1 MINKFWI
8 LALSLMVGGALT
20 ACGQDTAGGQA
31 AVPAE
36 TAVEAVSASMD
47 ELSTEET
54 AAEETAAEEATE
66 KTPAEESSAE
76 GTSMGGASIDG
87 RTADETSLEGISG
100 EAAQTDGTAVESAA
114 SVISAGTETAAAEV
128 YTSREEAY
136 KALLVSLDPDE
147 WEGAAL
153 MDFGGK
159 QEPSLFVAGRSGK
172 RGSLLVFYDKGSLNV
187 HELGERYPTWLESE
201 RLLCDSALIGRRHYD
216 RLYSIGETSLTEI
229 SGGSYGMAEDG
240 SGWTYI
246 WDGMKMNREGYREA
260 MSFVYDIS
268 RAVSFEENDMR
279 PLEEWIGLW
288 TQEAPDG
295 DTSSAAAVQG
305 DTSAAAETGV
315 TAAAEAGETAANA
328 GDDAGE
334 N

>member
-87 RTADETSLEGISG
+87 RTADDTSLEGISG

-136 KALLVSLDPDE
+136 KALLASLDPDE

-159 QEPSLFVAGRSGK
+159 QEPSLFVAGSK
-172 RGSLLVFYDKGSLNV
+172 SGSLLVFYDQGSLQV
-187 HELGERYPTWLESE
+187 YELGERYPTWLEAE
-201 RLLCDSALIGRRHYD
+201 RLLCDSALEGRRHYD
-216 RLYSIGETSLTEI
+216 RIYSIGETSLTEI
-229 SGGSYGMAEDG
+229 SGGSYGMTEDG
-240 SGWTYI
+240 TGWTYI
-246 WDGMKMNREGYREA
+246 WDGMEMKREGYREA
-260 MSFVYDIS
+260 MDFIFDIS

-305 DTSAAAETGV
+305 DTYAAAETGV

>member
-1 MINKFWI
+1 MI
-8 LALSLMVGGALT
+8 LALSLMVGGAIT

-54 AAEETAAEEATE
+54 AAEEATE

-76 GTSMGGASIDG
+76 GTSMGDASIDG
-87 RTADETSLEGISG
+87 RT
-100 EAAQTDGTAVESAA
+100 TDGTAVESAA

-136 KALLVSLDPDE
+136 NALLASLDPDE

-153 MDFGGK
+153 IDFGGK
-159 QEPSLFVAGRSGK
+159 QEPSLFVAGKSGNK
-172 RGSLLVFYDKGSLNV
+172 GSLLVFYDRGSL
-187 HELGERYPTWLESE
+187 HTCTLAERYPTWLEAE
-201 RLLCDSALIGRRHYD
+201 RLLCDSALEGRRHYD
-216 RLYSIGETSLTEI
+216 RIYSIGETSLTEI
-229 SGGSYGMAEDG
+229 SGGNYGMAEDG
-240 SGWTYI
+240 QGWTYI

-260 MSFVYDIS
+260 LNFIYDRS
-268 RAVSFEENDMR
+268 RAVSFQEQDLR
-279 PLEEWIGLW
+279 PLAEWIGLW
-288 TQEAPDG
+288 TEEGPDG
-295 DTSSAAAVQG
+295 NTSAAAAVQG
-305 DTSAAAETGV
+305 DTAAAAETGV
-315 TAAAEAGETAANA
+315 TAAVEAGETASDA
-328 GDDAGE
+328 GDDAAE

>member
-1 MINKFWI
+1 MI
-8 LALSLMVGGALT
+8 LALSLMVGGAIT

-54 AAEETAAEEATE
+54 AAEEATE

-76 GTSMGGASIDG
+76 GTSMGDASIDV

-136 KALLVSLDPDE
+136 KALLASLDPDE

-153 MDFGGK
+153 IDFGGK
-159 QEPSLFVAGRSGK
+159 QEPSLFVAGSK
-172 RGSLLVFYDKGSLNV
+172 SGSLLVFYDQGSLQV
-187 HELGERYPTWLESE
+187 YELGERYPTWLEAE
-201 RLLCDSALIGRRHYD
+201 RLLCDSALEGRRHYD
-216 RLYSIGETSLTEI
+216 RIYSIGETSLTEI
-229 SGGSYGMAEDG
+229 SGGSYGMTEDG
-240 SGWTYI
+240 TGWTYI
-246 WDGMKMNREGYREA
+246 WDGMEMKREGYREA
-260 MSFVYDIS
+260 MDFIFDIS

>member
-54 AAEETAAEEATE
+54 AAEETAAEEAAE

-76 GTSMGGASIDG
+76 GTSMGDASIDG

-136 KALLVSLDPDE
+136 KALLASLDPDE

-153 MDFGGK
+153 IDFGGK
-159 QEPSLFVAGRSGK
+159 QEPSLFVAGSK
-172 RGSLLVFYDKGSLNV
+172 SGSLLVFYDQGSLQV
-187 HELGERYPTWLESE
+187 YELGERYPTWLEAE
-201 RLLCDSALIGRRHYD
+201 RLLCDSALEGRRHYD
-216 RLYSIGETSLTEI
+216 RIYSIGETSLTEI
-229 SGGSYGMAEDG
+229 SGGSYGMTEDG
-240 SGWTYI
+240 TGWTYI
-246 WDGMKMNREGYREA
+246 WDGMEMKREGYREA
-260 MSFVYDIS
+260 MDFIFDIS

-279 PLEEWIGLW
+279 PLAEWIGLW

-328 GDDAGE
+328 GDDAAE

>member
-8 LALSLMVGGALT
+8 LALSLMVGGAFT

-31 AVPAE
+31 ADPAE
-36 TAVEAVSASMD
+36 TAVEAVSVSTD
-47 ELSTEET
+47 ESSTEETTTAET
-54 AAEETAAEEATE
+54 AAEET
-66 KTPAEESSAE
+66 S
-76 GTSMGGASIDG
+76 
-87 RTADETSLEGISG
+87 ADEASLEGMISA
-100 EAAQTDGTAVESAA
+100 EAAQTDGTAAESAA
-114 SVISAGTETAAAEV
+114 AAISAGTETAVAEV

-136 KALLVSLDPDE
+136 RALLETLDPDE

-159 QEPSLFVAGRSGK
+159 QEPSLFVAGKSGK
-172 RGSLLVFYDKGSLNV
+172 RGSLLVFYDQGSLQV
-187 HELGERYPTWLESE
+187 YELGERYPTWLEAE
-201 RLLCDSALIGRRHYD
+201 RLLCDSALEGRRHYD
-216 RLYSIGETSLTEI
+216 RIYSIGETSLTEI
-229 SGGSYGMAEDG
+229 SGGSYGMTEDG
-240 SGWTYI
+240 TGWTYI
-246 WDGMKMNREGYREA
+246 WDGMEMKREGYREA
-260 MSFVYDIS
+260 MDFIFDIS

-279 PLEEWIGLW
+279 PLEEWIRLW

-328 GDDAGE
+328 GNDAGE

>member
-54 AAEETAAEEATE
+54 AAEETAAEEAAE

-114 SVISAGTETAAAEV
+114 SVISAGTETVAAEV

-136 KALLVSLDPDE
+136 KALLASLDPDE

-153 MDFGGK
+153 IDFGGK
-159 QEPSLFVAGRSGK
+159 QEPSLFVAGSK
-172 RGSLLVFYDKGSLNV
+172 SGSLLVFYDQGSLQV
-187 HELGERYPTWLESE
+187 YELGERYPTWLEAE
-201 RLLCDSALIGRRHYD
+201 RLLCDSALEGRRHYD
-216 RLYSIGETSLTEI
+216 RIYSIGETSLTEI
-229 SGGSYGMAEDG
+229 SGGSYGMTEDG
-240 SGWTYI
+240 TGWTYI
-246 WDGMKMNREGYREA
+246 WDGMEMKREGYREA
-260 MSFVYDIS
+260 MDFIFDIS

>member
-8 LALSLMVGGALT
+8 LALSLMVGGAFT

-31 AVPAE
+31 ADPAE
-36 TAVEAVSASMD
+36 TAVEAVSVSTD
-47 ELSTEET
+47 ESSTEETTTAET
-54 AAEETAAEEATE
+54 AAEETS
-66 KTPAEESSAE
+66 AEESSAE
-76 GTSMGGASIDG
+76 GASMGDTSMEG
-87 RTADETSLEGISG
+87 RSADEAFLEGISA
-100 EAAQTDGTAVESAA
+100 EAAQTDGTAAESAA
-114 SVISAGTETAAAEV
+114 AAISAGTETAVAEV

-136 KALLVSLDPDE
+136 RALLETLDPDE

-159 QEPSLFVAGRSGK
+159 QEPSLFVAGKSGR
-172 RGSLLVFYDKGSLNV
+172 RGSLLVFYDQGSLQIY
-187 HELGERYPTWLESE
+187 ELGERYPTWLEAE
-201 RLLCDSALIGRRHYD
+201 RLLCDSALEGRRHHD
-216 RLYSIGETSLTEI
+216 RIYSIGETSLTEI
-229 SGGSYGMAEDG
+229 SGGSYGMTEDG
-240 SGWTYI
+240 TGWTYI
-246 WDGMKMNREGYREA
+246 WDGMEMKREGYREA
-260 MSFVYDIS
+260 MDFIFDIS

-279 PLEEWIGLW
+279 PLEEWIRLW

-328 GDDAGE
+328 GNDAGE

>member
-31 AVPAE
+31 ALPAE

-54 AAEETAAEEATE
+54 AAEETAAEEAAE
-66 KTPAEESSAE
+66 KTSAGESSAE
-76 GTSMGGASIDG
+76 GTAVGDTSMEGTSAG
-87 RTADETSLEGISG
+87 EVSLEGTSADTA
-100 EAAQTDGTAVESAA
+100 EADVTEA
-114 SVISAGTETAAAEV
+114 ETAAAAISAGAETVAAEV
-128 YTSREEAY
+128 YASREEAY
-136 KALLVSLDPDE
+136 RALLVSLDPDE

-172 RGSLLVFYDKGSLNV
+172 RGSLLVFYDKGSLNIY
-187 HELGERYPTWLESE
+187 ELGERYPTWLESE

>member
-54 AAEETAAEEATE
+54 AAEEAAE

-76 GTSMGGASIDG
+76 GTSMGDASIDG

-136 KALLVSLDPDE
+136 KALLASLDPDE

-153 MDFGGK
+153 IDFGGK
-159 QEPSLFVAGRSGK
+159 QEPSLFVAGSK
-172 RGSLLVFYDKGSLNV
+172 SGSLLVFYDQGSLQV
-187 HELGERYPTWLESE
+187 YELGERYPTWLEAE
-201 RLLCDSALIGRRHYD
+201 RLLCDSALEGRRHYD
-216 RLYSIGETSLTEI
+216 RIYSIGETSLTEI
-229 SGGSYGMAEDG
+229 SGGSYGMTEDG
-240 SGWTYI
+240 TGWTYI
-246 WDGMKMNREGYREA
+246 WDSMKMKREGYREA
-260 MSFVYDIS
+260 MNFIFDGS
-268 RAVSFEENDMR
+268 RAVSFQENDMR
-279 PLEEWIGLW
+279 PLAEWIGLW

>member
-54 AAEETAAEEATE
+54 AAEEAAE

-76 GTSMGGASIDG
+76 GTSMGDASIDG

-136 KALLVSLDPDE
+136 KALLASLDPDE

-153 MDFGGK
+153 IDFGGK
-159 QEPSLFVAGRSGK
+159 QEPSLFVAGSK
-172 RGSLLVFYDKGSLNV
+172 SGSLLVFYDQGSLQV
-187 HELGERYPTWLESE
+187 YELGERYPTWLEAE
-201 RLLCDSALIGRRHYD
+201 RLLCDSALEGRRHYD
-216 RLYSIGETSLTEI
+216 RIYSIGETSLTEI
-229 SGGSYGMAEDG
+229 SGGSYGMTEDG
-240 SGWTYI
+240 TGWTYI
-246 WDGMKMNREGYREA
+246 WDSMKMKREGYREA
-260 MSFVYDIS
+260 MNFIFDGS
-268 RAVSFEENDMR
+268 RAVSFQENDMR
-279 PLEEWIGLW
+279 PLAEWIGLW
-288 TQEAPDG
+288 TEDAPDG
-295 DTSSAAAVQG
+295 DTSAAAAVQG
-305 DTSAAAETGV
+305 DTSAAAETGA
-315 TAAAEAGETAANA
+315 TAAAEMGETAANA
-328 GDDAGE
+328 GDDAAE

>member
-54 AAEETAAEEATE
+54 AAEETAAEEAAE
-66 KTPAEESSAE
+66 KTSAGESSAE
-76 GTSMGGASIDG
+76 GTAVGDTSMEGTSAG
-87 RTADETSLEGISG
+87 EVSLEGTSADTA
-100 EAAQTDGTAVESAA
+100 EADVTEA
-114 SVISAGTETAAAEV
+114 ETAAAAISAGAETVAAEV
-128 YTSREEAY
+128 YASREEAY
-136 KALLVSLDPDE
+136 RALLVSLDPDE

-172 RGSLLVFYDKGSLNV
+172 RGSLLVFYDKGSLNIY
-187 HELGERYPTWLESE
+187 ELGERYPTWLESE

>member
-54 AAEETAAEEATE
+54 AAEETAAEEAAE

-76 GTSMGGASIDG
+76 GTSMGDASIDG

-136 KALLVSLDPDE
+136 KALLASLDPDE

-153 MDFGGK
+153 IDFGGK
-159 QEPSLFVAGRSGK
+159 QEPSLFVAGSK
-172 RGSLLVFYDKGSLNV
+172 SGSLLVFYDQGSLQV
-187 HELGERYPTWLESE
+187 YELGERYPTWLEAE
-201 RLLCDSALIGRRHYD
+201 RLLCDSALEGRRHYD
-216 RLYSIGETSLTEI
+216 RIYSIGETSLTEI
-229 SGGSYGMAEDG
+229 SGGSYGMTEDG
-240 SGWTYI
+240 TGWTYI
-246 WDGMKMNREGYREA
+246 WDGMEMKREGYREA
-260 MSFVYDIS
+260 MDFIFDIS

-279 PLEEWIGLW
+279 PLAEWIGLW

>member
-1 MINKFWI
+1 MRNKFLI
-8 LALSLMVGGALT
+8 LALSLMVGGAIT

-47 ELSTEET
+47 ESSTEET
-54 AAEETAAEEATE
+54 AAETAAD
-66 KTPAEESSAE
+66 KTPVEESSAE
-76 GTSMGGASIDG
+76 GTSVGDTSMEGTS
-87 RTADETSLEGISG
+87 ADEVPMEGTSADTA
-100 EAAQTDGTAVESAA
+100 EADVTEAESAA

-128 YTSREEAY
+128 YASREEAY
-136 KALLVSLDPDE
+136 RALLVSLDPDE

-159 QEPSLFVAGRSGK
+159 QEPSLFVAGSK
-172 RGSLLVFYDKGSLNV
+172 SGSLLVFYDQGSLQV
-187 HELGERYPTWLESE
+187 YELGERYPTWLESE

-229 SGGSYGMAEDG
+229 SGGSYGMTEDG

-246 WDGMKMNREGYREA
+246 WDGMKMKREGYREA
-260 MSFVYDIS
+260 MSFIFDGS
-268 RAVSFEENDMR
+268 RAVSFQENDMR
-279 PLEEWIGLW
+279 PLAEWIGLW
-288 TQEAPDG
+288 TEDAPDG
-295 DTSSAAAVQG
+295 DTSAAAAVQG

-315 TAAAEAGETAANA
+315 TAAVEAGETASDA
-328 GDDAGE
+328 GDGAAD

>member
-8 LALSLMVGGALT
+8 LALSLMVGGAIT

-76 GTSMGGASIDG
+76 GTSMGDASIDG

-136 KALLVSLDPDE
+136 KALLASLDPDE

-153 MDFGGK
+153 IDFGGK
-159 QEPSLFVAGRSGK
+159 QEPSLFVAGSK
-172 RGSLLVFYDKGSLNV
+172 SGSLLVFYDQGSLQV
-187 HELGERYPTWLESE
+187 YELGERYPTWLEAE
-201 RLLCDSALIGRRHYD
+201 RLLCDSALEGRRHYD
-216 RLYSIGETSLTEI
+216 RIYSIGETSLTEI
-229 SGGSYGMAEDG
+229 SGGNYGMAEDG

-246 WDGMKMNREGYREA
+246 WDGMKMKREGYREA
-260 MSFVYDIS
+260 MDFIFDIS

>member
-47 ELSTEET
+47 ELST
-54 AAEETAAEEATE
+54 EETAAEEATE

-136 KALLVSLDPDE
+136 KALLASLDPDE

-153 MDFGGK
+153 IDFGGK
-159 QEPSLFVAGRSGK
+159 QEPSLFVAGSK
-172 RGSLLVFYDKGSLNV
+172 SGSLLVFYDQGSLQV
-187 HELGERYPTWLESE
+187 YELGERYPTWLEAE
-201 RLLCDSALIGRRHYD
+201 RLLCDSALEGRRHYD
-216 RLYSIGETSLTEI
+216 RIYSIGETSLTEI
-229 SGGSYGMAEDG
+229 SGGSYGMTEDG
-240 SGWTYI
+240 TGWTYI
-246 WDGMKMNREGYREA
+246 WDSMKMKREGYREA
-260 MSFVYDIS
+260 MNFIFDGS
-268 RAVSFEENDMR
+268 RAVSFQENDMR
-279 PLEEWIGLW
+279 PLAEWIGLW
-288 TQEAPDG
+288 TEDAPDG
-295 DTSSAAAVQG
+295 DTSAAAAVQG
-305 DTSAAAETGV
+305 DTSAAAETGA
-315 TAAAEAGETAANA
+315 TAAAEMGETAANA
-328 GDDAGE
+328 GDDAAE

>member
-1 MINKFWI
+1 MI
-8 LALSLMVGGALT
+8 LALSLMVGGAIT

-31 AVPAE
+31 ADPAE
-36 TAVEAVSASMD
+36 TAVEAVSVSMDELSTD

-54 AAEETAAEEATE
+54 ATEETVTEGTAAEEAATE
-66 KTPAEESSAE
+66 KTPVEESSA
-76 GTSMGGASIDG
+76 
-87 RTADETSLEGISG
+87 
-100 EAAQTDGTAVESAA
+100 EAAQTDGTAAETAA
-114 SVISAGTETAAAEV
+114 AAISAGTETAAAEV

-136 KALLVSLDPDE
+136 KALLASLDPDE

-153 MDFGGK
+153 IDFGGK
-159 QEPSLFVAGRSGK
+159 QEPSLFVAGSK
-172 RGSLLVFYDKGSLNV
+172 SGSLLVFYDQGSLQV
-187 HELGERYPTWLESE
+187 YELGERYPTWLEAE
-201 RLLCDSALIGRRHYD
+201 RLLCDSALEGRRHYD
-216 RLYSIGETSLTEI
+216 RIYSIGETSLTEI
-229 SGGSYGMAEDG
+229 SGGNYGMAEDG

-246 WDGMKMNREGYREA
+246 WDGMKMKREGYREA

>member
-8 LALSLMVGGALT
+8 LALSLMVGGALA

-54 AAEETAAEEATE
+54 AAEEAAE

-76 GTSMGGASIDG
+76 GTSMGDASIDG

-136 KALLVSLDPDE
+136 KALLASLDPDE

-153 MDFGGK
+153 IDFGGK
-159 QEPSLFVAGRSGK
+159 QEPSLFVAGSK
-172 RGSLLVFYDKGSLNV
+172 SGSLLVFYDQGSLQV
-187 HELGERYPTWLESE
+187 YELGERYPTWLEAE
-201 RLLCDSALIGRRHYD
+201 RLLCDSALEGRRHYD
-216 RLYSIGETSLTEI
+216 RIYSIGETSLTEI
-229 SGGSYGMAEDG
+229 SGGSYGMTEDG
-240 SGWTYI
+240 TGWTYI
-246 WDGMKMNREGYREA
+246 WDSMKMKREGYREA
-260 MSFVYDIS
+260 MNFIFDGS
-268 RAVSFEENDMR
+268 RAVSFQENDMR
-279 PLEEWIGLW
+279 PLAEWIGLW
-288 TQEAPDG
+288 TEDAPDG
-295 DTSSAAAVQG
+295 DTSAAAAVQG
-305 DTSAAAETGV
+305 DTSAAAETGA
-315 TAAAEAGETAANA
+315 TADAEMGETAANA
-328 GDDAGE
+328 GDDAAE

>member
-31 AVPAE
+31 ALPAE

-54 AAEETAAEEATE
+54 AAEETAAEEAAE

-76 GTSMGGASIDG
+76 GTSMGDASIDG

-136 KALLVSLDPDE
+136 KALLASLDPDE

-153 MDFGGK
+153 IDFGGK
-159 QEPSLFVAGRSGK
+159 QEPSLFVAGSK
-172 RGSLLVFYDKGSLNV
+172 SGSLLVFYDQGSLQV
-187 HELGERYPTWLESE
+187 YELGERYPTWLEAE
-201 RLLCDSALIGRRHYD
+201 RLLCDSALEGRRHYD
-216 RLYSIGETSLTEI
+216 RIYSIGETSLTEI
-229 SGGSYGMAEDG
+229 SGGSYGMTEDG
-240 SGWTYI
+240 TGWTYI
-246 WDGMKMNREGYREA
+246 WDGMEMKREGYREA
-260 MSFVYDIS
+260 MDFIFDIS

-279 PLEEWIGLW
+279 PLAEWIGLW

>member
-8 LALSLMVGGALT
+8 LALSLMVGGAIT

-76 GTSMGGASIDG
+76 GTSMGDASIDG

-136 KALLVSLDPDE
+136 KALLASLDPDE

-153 MDFGGK
+153 IDFGGK
-159 QEPSLFVAGRSGK
+159 QEPSSAESR
-172 RGSLLVFYDKGSLNV
+172 SLLYLSPAAKAAAFLFSMTRGACRSMNWGNVIRPGWRRSVFCVIPLWKAAVIMTGSIRSV
-187 HELGERYPTWLESE
+187 
-201 RLLCDSALIGRRHYD
+201 
-216 RLYSIGETSLTEI
+216 
-229 SGGSYGMAEDG
+229 
-240 SGWTYI
+240 
-246 WDGMKMNREGYREA
+246 
-260 MSFVYDIS
+260 
-268 RAVSFEENDMR
+268 R
-279 PLEEWIGLW
+279 PL
-288 TQEAPDG
+288 
-295 DTSSAAAVQG
+295 
-305 DTSAAAETGV
+305 
-315 TAAAEAGETAANA
+315 
-328 GDDAGE
+328 
-334 N
+334 

>member
-1 MINKFWI
+1 MI
-8 LALSLMVGGALT
+8 LALSLMVGGAIT

-54 AAEETAAEEATE
+54 ATEEATE

-76 GTSMGGASIDG
+76 GTSMGDASIDG

-100 EAAQTDGTAVESAA
+100 EAAQTDGTAAESAA

-136 KALLVSLDPDE
+136 KALLASLDPDE

-153 MDFGGK
+153 IDFGGK
-159 QEPSLFVAGRSGK
+159 QEPSLFVAGSK
-172 RGSLLVFYDKGSLNV
+172 SGSLLVFYDQGSLQV
-187 HELGERYPTWLESE
+187 YELGERYPTWLESE
-201 RLLCDSALIGRRHYD
+201 RLLCDSALEGRRHYD

-295 DTSSAAAVQG
+295 DTSAAAAVQG

>member
-136 KALLVSLDPDE
+136 KALLASLDPDE

-153 MDFGGK
+153 IDFGGK
-159 QEPSLFVAGRSGK
+159 QEPSLFVAGSK
-172 RGSLLVFYDKGSLNV
+172 SGSLLVFYDQGSLQV
-187 HELGERYPTWLESE
+187 YELGERYPTWLEAE
-201 RLLCDSALIGRRHYD
+201 RLLCDSALEGRRHYD
-216 RLYSIGETSLTEI
+216 RIYSIGETSLTEI
-229 SGGSYGMAEDG
+229 SGGNYGMAEDG

-246 WDGMKMNREGYREA
+246 WDGMKMKREGYREA
-260 MSFVYDIS
+260 MSFIFDGS

-279 PLEEWIGLW
+279 PLAEWIGLW

-305 DTSAAAETGV
+305 DTSAAAETGA
-315 TAAAEAGETAANA
+315 TAAAEMGETAANA
-328 GDDAGE
+328 GDDAAE

>member
-1 MINKFWI
+1 MI
-8 LALSLMVGGALT
+8 LALSLMVGGAIT

-31 AVPAE
+31 ADPAE
-36 TAVEAVSASMD
+36 TAVEAVSVSMD

-54 AAEETAAEEATE
+54 ATEEAATK
-66 KTPAEESSAE
+66 KTPVEDSSAE
-76 GTSMGGASIDG
+76 GTSMRDVSIDG
-87 RTADETSLEGISG
+87 KTADETSLDGISAA
-100 EAAQTDGTAVESAA
+100 AAQTDGTAVESAA

-136 KALLVSLDPDE
+136 KALLASLDPDE

-172 RGSLLVFYDKGSLNV
+172 GGSLLAFYDRGSLQVY
-187 HELGERYPTWLESE
+187 ELGERYPTWLEAE
-201 RLLCDSALIGRRHYD
+201 RLLCDSALEGRRHYD
-216 RLYSIGETSLTEI
+216 RIYSIGETSLTEI
-229 SGGSYGMAEDG
+229 SGGNYGMAEDG

-246 WDGMKMNREGYREA
+246 WDGMKMKREGYREA
-260 MSFVYDIS
+260 MSFIFDGS
-268 RAVSFEENDMR
+268 RAVSFQENDMR
-279 PLEEWIGLW
+279 PLAEWIGLW

-295 DTSSAAAVQG
+295 VTSSAAAAEG

-315 TAAAEAGETAANA
+315 TAAAEMGETAANA
-328 GDDAGE
+328 GDDAAE

>member
-1 MINKFWI
+1 MI
-8 LALSLMVGGALT
+8 LALSLMVGGAIT

-54 AAEETAAEEATE
+54 AAEETAAEETAAEEATE

-76 GTSMGGASIDG
+76 GTSMGDASIDG

-100 EAAQTDGTAVESAA
+100 EAAQTDGTAAESAA

-159 QEPSLFVAGRSGK
+159 QEPSLFVAGSK
-172 RGSLLVFYDKGSLNV
+172 SGSLLVFYDQGSLQV
-187 HELGERYPTWLESE
+187 YELGERYPTWLEAE
-201 RLLCDSALIGRRHYD
+201 RLLCDSALEGRRHYD
-216 RLYSIGETSLTEI
+216 RIYSIGETSLTEI
-229 SGGSYGMAEDG
+229 SGGNYGMAEDG

-246 WDGMKMNREGYREA
+246 WDGMKMKREGYREA
-260 MSFVYDIS
+260 MSFIFDGS
-268 RAVSFEENDMR
+268 RAVSFQENDMR
-279 PLEEWIGLW
+279 PLAEWIGLW
-288 TQEAPDG
+288 TEDAPDG
-295 DTSSAAAVQG
+295 DTSAAAAVQG
-305 DTSAAAETGV
+305 DTSAAAETGA
-315 TAAAEAGETAANA
+315 TAAAEMGETAANA

>member
-1 MINKFWI
+1 MI
-8 LALSLMVGGALT
+8 LALSLMVGGAIT

-54 AAEETAAEEATE
+54 AAEEATE

-76 GTSMGGASIDG
+76 GTSMGDASIDG

-100 EAAQTDGTAVESAA
+100 EAAQTDGTAAESAA

-136 KALLVSLDPDE
+136 KALLASLDPDE

-159 QEPSLFVAGRSGK
+159 QEPSLFVAGSK
-172 RGSLLVFYDKGSLNV
+172 SGSLLVFYDQGSLQV
-187 HELGERYPTWLESE
+187 YELGERYPTWLEAE
-201 RLLCDSALIGRRHYD
+201 RLLCDSALEGRRHYD
-216 RLYSIGETSLTEI
+216 RIYSIGETSLTEI
-229 SGGSYGMAEDG
+229 SGGNYGMAEDG

-246 WDGMKMNREGYREA
+246 WDGMKMKREGYREA
-260 MSFVYDIS
+260 MSFIFDGS
-268 RAVSFEENDMR
+268 RAVSFQENDMR
-279 PLEEWIGLW
+279 PLAEWIGLW
-288 TQEAPDG
+288 TEDAPDG
-295 DTSSAAAVQG
+295 DTSAAAAVQG
-305 DTSAAAETGV
+305 DTSAAAETGA
-315 TAAAEAGETAANA
+315 TAAAETGETAAA
-328 GDDAGE
+328 DGDDAAE

>member
-8 LALSLMVGGALT
+8 LALSLMVGGAIT

-31 AVPAE
+31 AVSAE

-47 ELSTEET
+47 ELST
-54 AAEETAAEEATE
+54 EETAAEEATE

-76 GTSMGGASIDG
+76 GTSMGDASIDG

-136 KALLVSLDPDE
+136 KALLASLDPDE

-153 MDFGGK
+153 IDFGGK
-159 QEPSLFVAGRSGK
+159 QEPSLFVAGSK
-172 RGSLLVFYDKGSLNV
+172 SGSLLVFYDQGSLQV
-187 HELGERYPTWLESE
+187 YELGERYPTWLEAE
-201 RLLCDSALIGRRHYD
+201 RLLCDSALEGRRHYD
-216 RLYSIGETSLTEI
+216 RIYSIGETSLTEI
-229 SGGSYGMAEDG
+229 SGGSYGMTEDG
-240 SGWTYI
+240 TGWTYI
-246 WDGMKMNREGYREA
+246 WDGMEMKREGYREA
-260 MSFVYDIS
+260 MDFIFDIS

>member
-1 MINKFWI
+1 MI
-8 LALSLMVGGALT
+8 LALSLMVGGAIT

-54 AAEETAAEEATE
+54 AAEETAAKEATE

-76 GTSMGGASIDG
+76 GTSMRDASIDG
-87 RTADETSLEGISG
+87 KTADETSLDGISAA
-100 EAAQTDGTAVESAA
+100 AAQTDGTAVESAA
-114 SVISAGTETAAAEV
+114 SVISAGTKTAAAEV

-136 KALLVSLDPDE
+136 KALLASLDPDE

-159 QEPSLFVAGRSGK
+159 QEPSLFVAGSK
-172 RGSLLVFYDKGSLNV
+172 SGSLLVFYDQGSLQV
-187 HELGERYPTWLESE
+187 YELGERYPTWLEAE
-201 RLLCDSALIGRRHYD
+201 RLLCDSALEGRRHYD
-216 RLYSIGETSLTEI
+216 RIYSIGETSLTEI

-240 SGWTYI
+240 KGWTYI
-246 WDGMKMNREGYREA
+246 WDGMKMKREGYREA
-260 MSFVYDIS
+260 MSFIFDGS
-268 RAVSFEENDMR
+268 RAVSFQENDMR
-279 PLEEWIGLW
+279 PLAEWIGLW
-288 TQEAPDG
+288 TEDAPDG
-295 DTSSAAAVQG
+295 DTSAAAAVQG
-305 DTSAAAETGV
+305 DTSAAAETGA
-315 TAAAEAGETAANA
+315 TADAEMGETAANA
-328 GDDAGE
+328 GDDAAE

>member
-31 AVPAE
+31 ALPAE

-47 ELSTEET
+47 ESSTEET
-54 AAEETAAEEATE
+54 AAETAAD
-66 KTPAEESSAE
+66 KTPVEESSAE
-76 GTSMGGASIDG
+76 GTSVGDTSMEGTS
-87 RTADETSLEGISG
+87 ADEVSMEGTSADTA
-100 EAAQTDGTAVESAA
+100 EADVTEAETAAA
-114 SVISAGTETAAAEV
+114 AISAGAETAAAEV
-128 YTSREEAY
+128 YASREEAY
-136 KALLVSLDPDE
+136 RALLVSLDPDE

-172 RGSLLVFYDKGSLNV
+172 RGSLLVFYDKGSLNIC
-187 HELGERYPTWLESE
+187 ELGERYPTWLESE

>member
-54 AAEETAAEEATE
+54 AAEETAAEEAAE

-76 GTSMGGASIDG
+76 GTSMGDASIDG

-100 EAAQTDGTAVESAA
+100 EATQTDGTAVESAA

-136 KALLVSLDPDE
+136 KALLASLDPDE

-153 MDFGGK
+153 IDFGGK
-159 QEPSLFVAGRSGK
+159 QEPSLFVAGSK
-172 RGSLLVFYDKGSLNV
+172 SGSLLVFYDQGSLQV
-187 HELGERYPTWLESE
+187 YELGERYPTWLEAE
-201 RLLCDSALIGRRHYD
+201 RLLCDSALEGRRHYD
-216 RLYSIGETSLTEI
+216 RIYSIGETSLTEI
-229 SGGSYGMAEDG
+229 SGGSYGMTEDG
-240 SGWTYI
+240 TGWTYI
-246 WDGMKMNREGYREA
+246 WDGMEMKREGYREA
-260 MSFVYDIS
+260 MDFIFDIS

-279 PLEEWIGLW
+279 PLAEWIGLW

>member
-54 AAEETAAEEATE
+54 AAEETAAEEAAE

-136 KALLVSLDPDE
+136 KALLASLDPDE

-153 MDFGGK
+153 IDFGGK
-159 QEPSLFVAGRSGK
+159 QEPSLFVAGSK
-172 RGSLLVFYDKGSLNV
+172 SGSLLVFYDQGSLQV
-187 HELGERYPTWLESE
+187 YELGERYPTWLEAE
-201 RLLCDSALIGRRHYD
+201 RLLCDSALEGRRHYD
-216 RLYSIGETSLTEI
+216 RIYSIGETSLTEI
-229 SGGSYGMAEDG
+229 SGGSYGMTEDG
-240 SGWTYI
+240 TGWTYI
-246 WDGMKMNREGYREA
+246 WDGMEMKREGYREA
-260 MSFVYDIS
+260 MDFIFDIS

-305 DTSAAAETGV
+305 DTSAAAETGA
-315 TAAAEAGETAANA
+315 TADAEMGETAANA
-328 GDDAGE
+328 GDDAAE

>member
-31 AVPAE
+31 ALPAE

-54 AAEETAAEEATE
+54 AAETAAD
-66 KTPAEESSAE
+66 KTPVEESSAE
-76 GTSMGGASIDG
+76 GTSVGDTSMEGTS
-87 RTADETSLEGISG
+87 ADEVSMEGTSADTA
-100 EAAQTDGTAVESAA
+100 EADVTEAETAAA
-114 SVISAGTETAAAEV
+114 AISAGAETAAAEV
-128 YTSREEAY
+128 YASREEAY
-136 KALLVSLDPDE
+136 RALLVSLDPDE

-305 DTSAAAETGV
+305 DTSAAAETGA
-315 TAAAEAGETAANA
+315 TAAAEMGETAAYA
-328 GDDAGE
+328 GDDAAE

>member
-1 MINKFWI
+1 MI
-8 LALSLMVGGALT
+8 LALSLMVGGAIT

-47 ELSTEET
+47 ELST
-54 AAEETAAEEATE
+54 EETAAEEATE

-136 KALLVSLDPDE
+136 KALLASLDPDE

-153 MDFGGK
+153 IDFGGK
-159 QEPSLFVAGRSGK
+159 QEPSLFVAGSK
-172 RGSLLVFYDKGSLNV
+172 SGSLLVFYDQGSLQV
-187 HELGERYPTWLESE
+187 YELGERYPTWLEAE
-201 RLLCDSALIGRRHYD
+201 RLLCDSALEGRRHYD
-216 RLYSIGETSLTEI
+216 RIYSIGETSLTEI
-229 SGGSYGMAEDG
+229 SGGNYGMAEDG

-246 WDGMKMNREGYREA
+246 WDGMKMKREGYREA
-260 MSFVYDIS
+260 MSFIFDGS
-268 RAVSFEENDMR
+268 RAVSFQENDMR
-279 PLEEWIGLW
+279 PLAEWIGLW
-288 TQEAPDG
+288 TEDAPDG
-295 DTSSAAAVQG
+295 DTSAAAAVQG

-315 TAAAEAGETAANA
+315 TAAAEMGETAANA